1 MTVGCWQVQ
10 QPDPVSGRLVCSLI
24 VVLWLVEGVVGVV
37 CGIFQSH
44 ACASLYTHGPTAQ
57 NQQDAA
63 SLVSVI

>member
-10 QPDPVSGRLVCSLI
+10 QPDPVSGGLVCSPI
-24 VVLWLVEGVVGVV
+24 AVLWLVEEVVSVL
-37 CGIFQSH
+37 CGIFQIY
-44 ACASLYTHGPTAQ
+44 ACASLYTAAQ